1 MWFKKKIGL
10 RLCVNVVKIVLPSV
24 LGFDDGGQ
32 YAEKKKWFKK
42 NTSLKW
48 CANVVIIAMLNALGF
63 DDGSHH
69 VGKRTNVVK
78 IAMLS
83 ILGFNDLAIIVERKK
98 CGLRRRWV

>member
-1 MWFKKKIGL
+1 MTMIINDTFSIFLIYL
-10 RLCVNVVKIVLPSV
+10 RWCANVVRIAMPSV

-32 YAEKKKWFKK
+32 YVGGKKKQMWSKK
-42 NTSLKW
+42 KTCLRW
-48 CANVVIIAMLNALGF
+48 CVNVIRIAMLIVLGF

-83 ILGFNDLAIIVERKK
+83 VFGFNDASHH
-98 CGLRRRWV
+98 C